1 MPPSTSLPLFANSP
15 CVSPSLEKP
24 LQFPSNARIR
34 RIFSKNNSP
43 NVSFGR
49 LVTRILR
56 TKYRREKKKTPL
68 FSTTHRQ
75 FSRNPEIGANYSQ
88 IAYDIHLYR
97 KKEKKK
103 RENYEGNITILHRF
117 QPFTF
122 LTHATSFPTNFSRAK
137 KSQRRK
143 KENIRVTILTASLPY
158 FK

>member
-56 TKYRREKKKTPL
+56 TKYRREKKKHHSFPRHTDS
-68 FSTTHRQ
+68 F
-75 FSRNPEIGANYSQ
+75 PEIQKSEQ
-88 IAYDIHLYR
+88 IILRSPTIYIYIA
-97 KKEKKK
+97 KKKK
-103 RENYEGNITILHRF
+103 RKGKITKVILHRF

>member
-56 TKYRREKKKTPL
+56 TKYQREKKKHHSFPRRTDS
-68 FSTTHRQ
+68 F
-75 FSRNPEIGANYSQ
+75 PEIQKSEQ
-88 IAYDIHLYR
+88 IILRSPTIYIYIA
-97 KKEKKK
+97 KKKK
-103 RENYEGNITILHRF
+103 RKGKITKVILQYYTVSNRSLFSHTPLPF
-117 QPFTF
+117 QPIF
-122 LTHATSFPTNFSRAK
+122 HA
-137 KSQRRK
+137 QRRANVEK
-143 KENIRVTILTASLPY
+143 RKIFALR
-158 FK
+158 F